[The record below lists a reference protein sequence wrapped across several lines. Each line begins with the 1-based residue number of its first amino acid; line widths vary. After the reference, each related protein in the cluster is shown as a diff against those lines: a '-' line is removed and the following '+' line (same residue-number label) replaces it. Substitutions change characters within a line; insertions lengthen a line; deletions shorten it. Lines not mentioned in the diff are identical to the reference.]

1 MTILSMTDARLSFS
15 EMANKVIYGGERI
28 YVKKNGK
35 VAFALVSIEDVELLE
50 MLEDKADADA
60 MRKALKESGGSLS
73 WRQAKK
79 ELGL

>member
-1 MTILSMTDARLSFS
+1 MMTVLSMTDVRLSFS

-35 VAFALVSIEDVELLE
+35 IAFALVSAEDAELLE
-50 MLEDKADADA
+50 MLEDKADAAA
-60 MRKALKESGGSLS
+60 MRKALKEPGGQP
-73 WRQAKK
+73 WRQVKK

>member
-1 MTILSMTDARLSFS
+1 MTVLSMTDARLLFS
-15 EMANKVIYGGERI
+15 EVANKVIYGGERI

-35 VAFALVSIEDVELLE
+35 IAFALVSAEDAELLE

-60 MRKALKESGGSLS
+60 MRKVLKNPKPIPL
-73 WRQAKK
+73 RQAKK